1 MTMQVT
7 DYAMAITNS
16 FVLPDACMRIKE
28 LVDDGQSSAEDIANI
43 VALDPSLST
52 KLLQL
57 ANSALY
63 NFPSEIN
70 TISRAVN
77 VIGGTSLYN
86 LVITET
92 ASTAFKEFENNA
104 IDLERFWQQSV
115 YAGLIARQLA
125 QEVGLRDVERYF
137 LLGLL
142 HNFGELA
149 VAHRAPE
156 TAAECQAFAETQLP
170 WEQQKRVLGFTYADC
185 SAEIL
190 MLWNLPSSLFTP
202 IANQHNKALA
212 LKQTDVGLLYVAV
225 RLALVIVYKDR
236 FAAERLLSEDV
247 LKSLGITETEIKQ
260 AIKFARIE
268 AYKILVLMNP
278 ELFLIP

>member
-1 MTMQVT
+1 MKQVT

-16 FVLPDACMRIKE
+16 FALPDACTRIRE
-28 LVDDGQSSAEDIANI
+28 LLNDGNSSAEDIANI
-43 VALDPSLST
+43 VALDPSLSS

-63 NFPSEIN
+63 CFPSQIT
-70 TISRAVN
+70 TITRAVN
-77 VIGGTSLYN
+77 VIGGESLYN
-86 LVITET
+86 LVVAET

-115 YAGLIARQLA
+115 YAGLVARQLA
-125 QEVGLRDVERYF
+125 DELNKRDVERYF

-149 VAHRAPE
+149 VAHGTGER
-156 TAAECQAFAETQLP
+156 AAECQAFAETQLP

-190 MLWNLPSSLFTP
+190 MLWNLPSALFTP
-202 IANQHNKALA
+202 IANQHNKTLA
-212 LKQTDVGLLYVAV
+212 LNQTDVAILYAAV

-236 FAAERLLSEDV
+236 FAAERLIGEDI
-247 LKSLGITETEIKQ
+247 LKSLGITEQELKK
-260 AIKFARIE
+260 AVKYARIE

>member
-1 MTMQVT
+1 MQVT

-28 LVDDGQSSAEDIANI
+28 LLDDGQSSAEDIANI

-63 NFPSEIN
+63 SFPSEIN

-77 VIGGTSLYN
+77 VIGGRSLYN

-137 LLGLL
+137 LLGLA
-142 HNFGELA
+142 GGRTSD
-149 VAHRAPE
+149 RA
-156 TAAECQAFAETQLP
+156 C
-170 WEQQKRVLGFTYADC
+170 DC
-185 SAEIL
+185 R
-190 MLWNLPSSLFTP
+190 
-202 IANQHNKALA
+202 
-212 LKQTDVGLLYVAV
+212 D
-225 RLALVIVYKDR
+225 RLRDPKCPRSCV
-236 FAAERLLSEDV
+236 
-247 LKSLGITETEIKQ
+247 
-260 AIKFARIE
+260 
-268 AYKILVLMNP
+268 
-278 ELFLIP
+278 